1 MQAMGLASGRYELTD
16 GDEVNRRIQELL
28 WLKRFCGRLA
38 PARER
43 RVCNV
48 LEKARATAVSPT
60 MSARAS
66 ALRALDVLGLEL
78 CDD

>member
-28 WLKRFCGRLA
+28 RLKRLCGWLA

-43 RVCNV
+43 RVCNL
-48 LEKARATAVSPT
+48 LETARAAAVSPT
-60 MSARAS
+60 MPARVS